1 MNEQSPG
8 ATGQNV
14 KLVRT
19 ANAIIIQRIVFML
32 DLFSRYMTNI
42 FKFFRRGQIT
52 ELRALGDSLERTIS
66 FVNQEVQK
74 KIRANTSLLAQAKE
88 VGDLI
93 VGIISAIRVM
103 MQLDENIET
112 AENNQT
118 VITDQFTE
126 LQSILNDRTKLI
138 DYLYQQNKRY
148 TLFPSLEIS
157 SSAALLK
164 PEYEIYIAKYG
175 YPETGVFETQRLSD
189 IRSALLTDTI
199 NTTTATENVDFGD
212 DIIT

>member
-1 MNEQSPG
+1 MNDQSP
-8 ATGQNV
+8 AQEGQNV

-19 ANAIIIQRIVFML
+19 ANAIIIQRIIFMI
-32 DLFSRYMTNI
+32 DLFKRYMTNI
-42 FKFFRRGQIT
+42 FKFFRRGQLS

-74 KIRANTSLLAQAKE
+74 KIRANTSLIAQARE

-103 MQLDENIET
+103 MQLDEDVST
-112 AENNQT
+112 AESNTTIINNE
-118 VITDQFTE
+118 FTE
-126 LQSILNDRTKLI
+126 LQEILNDRTKLI

-148 TLFPSLEIS
+148 TLFPSLEVS

-175 YPETGVFETQRLSD
+175 YPETGVFETQLISD
-189 IRSALLTDTI
+189 IRSSLLTDTI
-199 NTTTATENVDFGD
+199 NTSTITEGVDFSD
-212 DIIT
+212 TY

>member
-1 MNEQSPG
+1 MNDQSP
-8 ATGQNV
+8 AQEGQNV

-19 ANAIIIQRIVFML
+19 ANAIIIQRIIFMI
-32 DLFSRYMTNI
+32 DLFKRYMTNI
-42 FKFFRRGQIT
+42 FKFFRRGQLS
-52 ELRALGDSLERTIS
+52 ELRSLGDSLERTIS

-74 KIRANTSLLAQAKE
+74 KIRANTSLIAQARE

-103 MQLDENIET
+103 MQLDADVST
-112 AENNQT
+112 AESNTTIINNE
-118 VITDQFTE
+118 FTE
-126 LQSILNDRTKLI
+126 LQEILNDRTKLI

-148 TLFPSLEIS
+148 TLFPSLEVS

-175 YPETGVFETQRLSD
+175 YPETGVFETQLISD
-189 IRSALLTDTI
+189 IRSSLLTDTI
-199 NTTTATENVDFGD
+199 NTSTITEGVDFSD
-212 DIIT
+212 TY

>member
-1 MNEQSPG
+1 MNDQNPAQE
-8 ATGQNV
+8 GQNV

-19 ANAIIIQRIVFML
+19 ANAIIIQRIIFMI
-32 DLFSRYMTNI
+32 DLFKRYMTNI
-42 FKFFRRGQIT
+42 FKFFRRGQLS
-52 ELRALGDSLERTIS
+52 ELRSLGDSLERTIS

-74 KIRANTSLLAQAKE
+74 KIRANTSLIAQARE

-103 MQLDENIET
+103 MQLDEDVST
-112 AENNQT
+112 AESNTTIINNE
-118 VITDQFTE
+118 FTE
-126 LQSILNDRTKLI
+126 LQEILNDRTKLI

-148 TLFPSLEIS
+148 TLFPSLEVS

-175 YPETGVFETQRLSD
+175 YPETGIFETQLISD
-189 IRSALLTDTI
+189 IRSSLLTDTI
-199 NTTTATENVDFGD
+199 NTTTITEGIDFSD
-212 DIIT
+212 TY

>member
-1 MNEQSPG
+1 MNDQSP
-8 ATGQNV
+8 AQEGQNV

-19 ANAIIIQRIVFML
+19 ANAIIIQRIIFMV
-32 DLFSRYMTNI
+32 DLFKRYMTNI
-42 FKFFRRGQIT
+42 FKFFRRGQLS
-52 ELRALGDSLERTIS
+52 ELRSLGDSLERTIS

-74 KIRANTSLLAQAKE
+74 KIRANTSLIAQARE

-103 MQLDENIET
+103 MQLDEDVST
-112 AENNQT
+112 AESNTTIINNE
-118 VITDQFTE
+118 FTE
-126 LQSILNDRTKLI
+126 LQEILNDRTKLI

-148 TLFPSLEIS
+148 TLFPSLEVS

-175 YPETGVFETQRLSD
+175 YPETGVFETQLISD

-199 NTTTATENVDFGD
+199 NTSTITEGVDFSD
-212 DIIT
+212 TY

>member
-1 MNEQSPG
+1 MNDQSP
-8 ATGQNV
+8 AQEGQNV

-19 ANAIIIQRIVFML
+19 ANAIIIQRIIFMI
-32 DLFSRYMTNI
+32 DLFKRYMTNI
-42 FKFFRRGQIT
+42 FKFFRRGQLS

-74 KIRANTSLLAQAKE
+74 KIRANTSLIAQARE

-103 MQLDENIET
+103 MQLDADVST
-112 AENNQT
+112 AESNTTIINNE
-118 VITDQFTE
+118 FTE
-126 LQSILNDRTKLI
+126 LQEILNDRTKLI

-148 TLFPSLEIS
+148 TLFPSLEVS

-175 YPETGVFETQRLSD
+175 YPETGVFETQLISD
-189 IRSALLTDTI
+189 IRSSLLTDTI
-199 NTTTATENVDFGD
+199 NTSTITEGVDFSD
-212 DIIT
+212 TY

>member
-1 MNEQSPG
+1 MNDQSP
-8 ATGQNV
+8 AQEGQNV

-19 ANAIIIQRIVFML
+19 ANAIIIQRIIFMI
-32 DLFSRYMTNI
+32 DLFKRYMTNI
-42 FKFFRRGQIT
+42 FKFFRRGQLS

-74 KIRANTSLLAQAKE
+74 KIRANTSLIAQARE

-103 MQLDENIET
+103 MQLDEDVST
-112 AENNQT
+112 AESNTTIINNE
-118 VITDQFTE
+118 FTE
-126 LQSILNDRTKLI
+126 LQEILNDRTKLI

-148 TLFPSLEIS
+148 TLFPSLEVS

-175 YPETGVFETQRLSD
+175 YPETGIFETQLISD
-189 IRSALLTDTI
+189 IRSSLLTDTI
-199 NTTTATENVDFGD
+199 NTSTITEGIDFSD
-212 DIIT
+212 TY

>member
-1 MNEQSPG
+1 MNDQNPAQE
-8 ATGQNV
+8 GQNV

-19 ANAIIIQRIVFML
+19 ANAIIIQRIIFMI
-32 DLFSRYMTNI
+32 DLFKRYMTNI
-42 FKFFRRGQIT
+42 FKFFRRGQLS
-52 ELRALGDSLERTIS
+52 ELRSLGDSLERTIS

-74 KIRANTSLLAQAKE
+74 KIRANTSLIAQARE

-103 MQLDENIET
+103 MQLDEDVST
-112 AENNQT
+112 AESNTTIINNE
-118 VITDQFTE
+118 FTE
-126 LQSILNDRTKLI
+126 LQEILNDRTKLI

-148 TLFPSLEIS
+148 TLFPSLEVS

-175 YPETGVFETQRLSD
+175 YPETGVFETQLISD
-189 IRSALLTDTI
+189 IRSSLLTDTI
-199 NTTTATENVDFGD
+199 NTTTITEGIDFSD
-212 DIIT
+212 TY

>member
-1 MNEQSPG
+1 MNDQSP
-8 ATGQNV
+8 AQEGQNV

-19 ANAIIIQRIVFML
+19 ANAIIIQRIIFMI
-32 DLFSRYMTNI
+32 DLFKRYMTNI
-42 FKFFRRGQIT
+42 FKFFRRGQLS
-52 ELRALGDSLERTIS
+52 ELRSLGDSLERTIS

-74 KIRANTSLLAQAKE
+74 KIRANTSLIAQARE

-103 MQLDENIET
+103 MQLDEDVST
-112 AENNQT
+112 AESNTTIINNE
-118 VITDQFTE
+118 FTE
-126 LQSILNDRTKLI
+126 LQEILNDRTKLI

-148 TLFPSLEIS
+148 TLFPSLEVS

-175 YPETGVFETQRLSD
+175 YPETGIFETQLISD
-189 IRSALLTDTI
+189 IRSSLLTDTI
-199 NTTTATENVDFGD
+199 NTTTITEGIDFSD
-212 DIIT
+212 TY

>member
-1 MNEQSPG
+1 MNDQTPAQE
-8 ATGQNV
+8 GQNV

-19 ANAIIIQRIVFML
+19 ANAIIIQRIIFMI
-32 DLFSRYMTNI
+32 DLFKRYMTSI
-42 FKFFRRGQIT
+42 FKFFRRGQIS

-74 KIRANTSLLAQAKE
+74 KIRANTSLIAQARE

-103 MQLDENIET
+103 MQLDEDVST
-112 AENNQT
+112 AEDNTTLINNEYN
-118 VITDQFTE
+118 E
-126 LQSILNDRTKLI
+126 LREILNDRTKLI

-148 TLFPSLEIS
+148 TLFPSLEVS

-175 YPETGVFETQRLSD
+175 YPETGVFETQLLSD
-189 IRSALLTDTI
+189 IRASLLTDTI
-199 NTTTATENVDFGD
+199 NTTTSTEVVDYTD
-212 DIIT
+212 VT

>member
-1 MNEQSPG
+1 MNDQSP
-8 ATGQNV
+8 AQEGQNV

-19 ANAIIIQRIVFML
+19 ANAIIIQRIIFMI
-32 DLFSRYMTNI
+32 DLFKRYMTNI
-42 FKFFRRGQIT
+42 FKFFRRGQLS
-52 ELRALGDSLERTIS
+52 ELRSLGDSLERTIS

-74 KIRANTSLLAQAKE
+74 KIRANTSLIAQARE

-103 MQLDENIET
+103 MQLDEDVST
-112 AENNQT
+112 AESNTTIINNE
-118 VITDQFTE
+118 FTE
-126 LQSILNDRTKLI
+126 LQEILNDRTKLI

-148 TLFPSLEIS
+148 TLFPSLEVS

-175 YPETGVFETQRLSD
+175 YPETGVFETQLISD
-189 IRSALLTDTI
+189 IRSSLLTDTI
-199 NTTTATENVDFGD
+199 NTSTITEGVDFSD
-212 DIIT
+212 TY